1 MTLSLYDAVL
11 TKNISDIKLALAK
24 KEHKQFTYEEYDQD
38 TARILTPLDL
48 AVKND
53 DLNVLKLLLDDFII
67 IQDTQD
73 FDFPDSHRLP
83 YVVRALFLAAAL
95 SRQDIF
101 DFIWS
106 FLMSKKFINQDI
118 KDMALCNA
126 CNNSKSLEIIQK
138 VIESGA
144 NIDFIADERTSL
156 MAASKKGDIDVV
168 IRLVELGAT
177 IDYKDLEY
185 EVDSAIRLAVDN
197 ENWNIVEYLLPF
209 VKDRT
214 DKQYA
219 KRKLSKI
226 KSFTN
231 ID

>member
-1 MTLSLYDAVL
+1 MTLSLYNAVL
-11 TKNISDIKLALAK
+11 ARNVPNIKLDLAK
-24 KEHKQFTYEEYDQD
+24 KDYKQFICEKYDQE
-38 TARILTPLDL
+38 TQRTLTPIDL
-48 AVKND
+48 AVKNN
-53 DLNVLKLLLDDFII
+53 DLNILNLLVDGFII

-83 YVVRALFLAAAL
+83 YVVRAMFLAAAL

-101 DFIWS
+101 DFLWD
-106 FLMSKKFINQDI
+106 FLMRKKFINQDI

-126 CNNSKSLEIIQK
+126 CNNSKSLKIIQK

-144 NIDFIADERTSL
+144 NIDFLADEGTPL
-156 MAASKKGDIDVV
+156 MVASEKGDIDVV
-168 IRLVELGAT
+168 IKLVELGAT
-177 IDYKDLEY
+177 VDYKDLEY

-197 ENWNIVEYLLPF
+197 ENWNVVEYLLPL

-219 KRKLSKI
+219 KRRLSRI
-226 KSFTN
+226 KS
-231 ID
+231 DA